1 MKVIRIDRATYG
13 VKSIVYSQTLRDV
26 AKETPGITWSPR
38 ERAWVGYPDAVMV
51 VASRLEN
58 EFNTPVDV
66 RKLPPPEGD
75 WDRAPEPLIPV
86 AWKGLRDYQRAGVK
100 FAIDQGPTGAL
111 LADAMGLGKSL
122 EAIIAARAFKMKT
135 VIVCPS
141 FALGVWARRPSSP
154 LGPGELAKWWPKARV
169 AVCEGVTPATLL
181 VRPTKQLLSP
191 YAGNWPPM
199 PTREGLYRSPIDAV
213 DVVVVSCD
221 VVHAWVD
228 SIIAWSVGA
237 GRGLCVIVDEI
248 HQYQSA
254 KSRRY
259 YAVRHL
265 SSKARVSIG
274 LTGTPVTNYLE
285 DLWTLVDILS
295 PGRYGKSFFTY
306 GMRHCEGH
314 QEQVTPEKVVYKWDG
329 ASNLDELHARL
340 EYNMLRRTKRDVH
353 LELPPKERQVLDV
366 EVPARARIVAQ
377 QDVFKNP
384 RQLRRLLDQA
394 ANAKMPRVLD
404 LLTDHAQAGARVVC
418 FTHRRNIAEYLT
430 EELLRRRVPATWI
443 HGGISRKAR
452 DRRVAEARGLVRSVG
467 KRVRGAAPGH
477 VLCATIDTMGTGV
490 DLSYASIAVFA
501 ELSWEWAKLAQ
512 AEDRLHRYGQLL
524 LTVVQYIIARGTTDE
539 IVISAVLDRLR
550 QSDEVVGPSGE
561 GLAEDLDTAPKGRA
575 ALDALAERMMAQARK
590 MWEAA

>member
-1 MKVIRIDRATYG
+1 MKAIRIDRATYG
-13 VKSIVYSQTLRDV
+13 IKSVVYSQVLRDT

-51 VASRLEN
+51 LASRLEN
-58 EFNTPVDV
+58 EYGESLDV
-66 RKLPPPEGD
+66 RKLPPPVAD
-75 WDRAPEPLIPV
+75 WGAEPEPLIPV

-100 FAIDQGPTGAL
+100 FAVDQGPTGAL

-122 EAIIAARAFKMKT
+122 QAIIAARAFKMKT
-135 VIVCPS
+135 VVVCPS
-141 FALGVWARRPSSP
+141 FALGVWARRPASA

-169 AVCEGVTPATLL
+169 AVCEGITPATLL
-181 VRPTKQLLSP
+181 VRETKVLREKGIRGLP
-191 YAGNWPPM
+191 AM
-199 PTREGLYRSPIDAV
+199 LTREGLWRSPTDDV

-228 SIIAWSVGA
+228 SIVAWS
-237 GRGLCVIVDEI
+237 RGSLCLIVDEI

-306 GMRHCEGH
+306 GCRHCDGH
-314 QEQVTPEKVVYKWDG
+314 QVQVTPEKVVWKWDG
-329 ASNLDELHARL
+329 SSHLDELNARL
-340 EYNMLRRTKRDVH
+340 QYNMLRRTKRDVK
-353 LELPPKERQVLDV
+353 LELPPKERTVLDV

-404 LLTDHAQAGARVVC
+404 VLSAHAQAGSRVVC

-430 EELLRRRVPATWI
+430 EELLKRRVSATWI
-443 HGGISRKAR
+443 HGGLSRKAR
-452 DRRVAEARGLVRSVG
+452 DRRVAEARGLVKAVG
-467 KRVRGAAPGH
+467 SGGKKSQGAPGH
-477 VLCATIDTMGTGV
+477 VLCVTIDTMGTGV
-490 DLSYASIAVFA
+490 DLSYASVGVFA

-512 AEDRLHRYGQLL
+512 AEDRLHRFGQTL
-524 LTVVQYIIARGTTDE
+524 LTVIQYIVARGTTDE
-539 IVISAVLDRLR
+539 IVISAVLERLR
-550 QSDEVVGPSGE
+550 QSDDVVGPSGE
-561 GLAEDLDTAPKGRA
+561 GLAEDLDTAPKGRK
-575 ALDALAERMMAQARK
+575 ALELLADRMMAQAKK